1 MLFQAWQSNEH
12 YECNQL
18 LVSTSKH
25 YEFKVPWYLR
35 WSDGESQSRDAK
47 LKITSLSTHIKELQK
62 LLEEKN
68 AKIEQ
73 LEQKKNGLADVEGI
87 RIAPGW

>member
-1 MLFQAWQSNEH
+1 
-12 YECNQL
+12 
-18 LVSTSKH
+18 
-25 YEFKVPWYLR
+25 
-35 WSDGESQSRDAK
+35 

-87 RIAPGW
+87 RIAPG